1 MPTYISLRPYPS
13 YKDLAESSARLDATV
28 DPLGIV
34 KRMLTYVFEVQGQG
48 LVAAS
53 CYEAPDMDAMTEMA
67 RKADLPEGM
76 VRTVLLDRQEGAGVH
91 GPKSHRTYVV
101 NRGKVCS
108 QEDLEKIS
116 ERSLAAEAQLTDE
129 LKRMETWMY
138 DDDDQ
143 VGMLSIYQSKS
154 TKAIRH
160 HAELADLPVVD
171 IFEARIAS

>member
-1 MPTYISLRPYPS
+1 MPTYMSLRPYPS
-13 YKDLAESSARLDATV
+13 YKDLAESAARLDATV

-34 KRMLTYVFEVQGQG
+34 KRMLTYVFEVPGQG

-53 CYEAPDMDAMTEMA
+53 CYEAPDMSAMTEMA

-76 VRTVLLDRQEGAGVH
+76 VRTVLLDRQQGAGVH

-101 NRGKVCS
+101 NRGKVGG
-108 QEDLEKIS
+108 QEDLEKIA
-116 ERSLAAEAQLTDE
+116 ERSTAAENQLTDE

-138 DDDDQ
+138 DDDNQ

-171 IFEARIAS
+171 IFEARIAT

>member
-1 MPTYISLRPYPS
+1 MPTYMSLRPYPS
-13 YKDLAESSARLDATV
+13 YKDLAESATRLDATV
-28 DPLGIV
+28 DPLGIM
-34 KRMLTYVFEVQGQG
+34 KRMLTYVFEVPGQG

-53 CYEAPDMDAMTEMA
+53 CYEAPDMSAMTEMA
-67 RKADLPEGM
+67 KVAGLPEGM
-76 VRTVLLDRQEGAGVH
+76 VRAVLLDRQAGAGVH

-101 NRGKVCS
+101 NRGKVCG
-108 QEDLEKIS
+108 QEDLEKIA
-116 ERSLAAEAQLTDE
+116 ERSTAAENQLTDE

-138 DDDDQ
+138 DDDTQ

-154 TKAIRH
+154 TNAIRH